1 MANLDRLLRPK
12 TIAVFGGLQAAEVI
26 KQSQK
31 MGFSGE
37 IWPVHPKHDE
47 VLGLKAYRSV
57 ADLPGSP
64 DAAFVGVNRFL
75 TLDIVRQLRERGLL
89 RLGVSRSRCRRRG
102 WRTPAG

>member
-1 MANLDRLLRPK
+1 MICRWSESGATPGLSASGRHVRDSAAYHIARPAPSAWRVTEYLMAHKLDRLLRPK

-47 VLGLKAYRSV
+47 IYGLKVYRSV
-57 ADLPGSP
+57 ADLP
-64 DAAFVGVNRFL
+64 
-75 TLDIVRQLRERGLL
+75 
-89 RLGVSRSRCRRRG
+89 
-102 WRTPAG
+102 AGP